1 MVDVPW
7 GGGELDAGAA
17 LVPAELS
24 LWCAFESACVGE
36 YTETLGIGGLV
47 LDAAQGLS
55 VSLSTLQWAPGFD

>member
-1 MVDVPW
+1 MVVRTLVSWGFRGLPCDVVDVPW

-36 YTETLGIGGLV
+36 YTETLGPP
-47 LDAAQGLS
+47 A
-55 VSLSTLQWAPGFD
+55 FCRR